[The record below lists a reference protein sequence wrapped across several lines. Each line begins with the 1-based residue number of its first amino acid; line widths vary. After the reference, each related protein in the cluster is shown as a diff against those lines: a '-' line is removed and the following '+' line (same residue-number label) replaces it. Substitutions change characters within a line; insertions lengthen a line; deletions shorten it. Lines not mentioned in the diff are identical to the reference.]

1 MYYNQKKICLGLQM
15 IFGKIDF
22 INLLP
27 FHIYIK
33 KNIPSNQ
40 MKAIV
45 QYKKSYPSYIN
56 NKFKKREIDAAFISS
71 IASRHQKR
79 LNLGIIAKKEVLS
92 VLLIPGI
99 NEDDYQSETS
109 NALAKV
115 LDLKGK
121 VLIGDKA
128 LKYYHEHQGEH
139 FIDLAK
145 AWQDKYHLPF
155 VFAVLCV
162 NQHETLLKKLTKNF
176 NKRTIKI
183 PQYILKQ
190 YAQRSQISPQNI
202 IKYLKHIDYEIGIKE
217 KKALKLFLKLTK
229 DKGFK

>member
-1 MYYNQKKICLGLQM
+1 M

-27 FHIYIK
+27 FHIFIK
-33 KNIPSNQ
+33 KNIISNQ

-45 QYKKSYPSYIN
+45 NYKKSYPSYIN
-56 NKFKKREIDAAFISS
+56 SKFKKKEVDAAFISS

-79 LNLGIIAKKEVLS
+79 LNLGIVAKKEVLS
-92 VLLIPGI
+92 VLVIPG
-99 NEDDYQSETS
+99 EDEADYQSETS

-128 LKYYHEHQGEH
+128 LKFYHENQDTF

-155 VFAVLCV
+155 VFAVLCF
-162 NQHETLLKKLTKNF
+162 NKNELTLKKLIQHF
-176 NKRTIKI
+176 DKRKIKI

-190 YAQRSQISPQNI
+190 YAQRSGISSHNI
-202 IKYLKHIDYEIGIKE
+202 VDYLKHIDYEIGIKE
-217 KKALKLFLKLTK
+217 KKALKLFFKLTK
-229 DKGFK
+229 EKGIQ